1 MVKMKKLILAIFVIL
16 SLGVLAEDSLPT
28 MVVRN
33 FNKLSQSEQ
42 YEDFQKN
49 SKEMLG
55 ILGGYIQI
63 DYLSGRIEIPRRMW
77 DEIDL
82 TIKHLLITALIVEM
96 HNKTKSIDMYL
107 VVDYVIVYSIIGGRV
122 TTERVF

>member
-1 MVKMKKLILAIFVIL
+1 MKKLILAIFVIL
-16 SLGVLAEDSLPT
+16 SLGTLAEDSLPT

-55 ILGGYIQI
+55 ILGKYIQI
-63 DYLSGRIEIPRRMW
+63 DYLSGRIQIQRRIW
-77 DEIDL
+77 DGIDL
-82 TIKHLLITALIVEM
+82 TIKHLLITALIVEI

-107 VVDYVIVYSIIGGRV
+107 VVDYTIVYSVIGGRV

>member
-1 MVKMKKLILAIFVIL
+1 MKKLILVIFLIL

-42 YEDFQKN
+42 YGDFQAN
-49 SKEMLG
+49 SKEMLE

-122 TTERVF
+122 STERVF

>member
-1 MVKMKKLILAIFVIL
+1 MKKLILAIFVIL
-16 SLGVLAEDSLPT
+16 SLGTLAEDSLPT

-55 ILGGYIQI
+55 ILGDYIQI
-63 DYLSGRIEIPRRMW
+63 DYLSGRIQIQRRIW
-77 DEIDL
+77 DGIDL
-82 TIKHLLITALIVEM
+82 TIKHLLITALIVEI

-107 VVDYVIVYSIIGGRV
+107 VVDYTIVYSVIGGRV